1 MSKTGISPF
10 DRLLSQPLSVAP
22 DFQVLLAALSA
33 RQGASP
39 TARIQ
44 TLILQD
50 AARGLRRSNRL
61 VSLFADGKAWANFAL
76 PGCFSPAVAALITSD
91 QQR

>member
-1 MSKTGISPF
+1 MSKTGISQF
-10 DRLLSQPLSVAP
+10 ERLLSQPVSVAP

-39 TARIQ
+39 TARVQ
-44 TLILQD
+44 TLIMQE
-50 AARGLRRSNRL
+50 AERGAPRNNRL
-61 VSLFADGKAWANFAL
+61 VSLFADGKPWETFAV
-76 PGCFSPAVAALITSD
+76 PGCFSPGVASMLTVD

>member
-1 MSKTGISPF
+1 MSKTGISRF
-10 DRLLSQPLSVAP
+10 EQLLAQPVSVAP

-39 TARIQ
+39 TARTQ
-44 TLILQD
+44 TLIIQE
-50 AARGLRRSNRL
+50 AAQGRRRSNRL
-61 VSLFADGKAWANFAL
+61 VALFADGTPWETFAV
-76 PGCFSPAVAALITSD
+76 PGCFSPGVASMLTVD